1 MRTVATEVLFGALSR
16 GNVLYV
22 AKEQMEAPFMSDKQR
37 IIRNLNA
44 VENAV
49 AQQKLEGLEVPQ
61 DVVEDMERAARG
73 EIGIEEG
80 IRNTL
85 RKFAHGKV

>member
-1 MRTVATEVLFGALSR
+1 MRTAATAVLFDALSCR
-16 GNVLYV
+16 NVLYV
-22 AKEQMEAPFMSDKQR
+22 AKEQVEAPLMSDKQR

-73 EIGIEEG
+73 
-80 IRNTL
+80 
-85 RKFAHGKV
+85 